1 MVLLRERKLIKG
13 VCEKEVNSSP
23 HDTSLSPTHHR
34 PGIPC
39 PEDRDSVLRSH
50 HEKGGMACT
59 PGNGK
64 MGVTDK
70 NSIKYTKI
78 RPI

>member
-1 MVLLRERKLIKG
+1 MVLLREGKLIKG

-39 PEDRDSVLRSH
+39 PEDRDSVLRSRH
-50 HEKGGMACT
+50 KEAWPALQGMV
-59 PGNGK
+59 K
-64 MGVTDK
+64 WVLQ
-70 NSIKYTKI
+70 TKTVLNTQK
-78 RPI
+78 